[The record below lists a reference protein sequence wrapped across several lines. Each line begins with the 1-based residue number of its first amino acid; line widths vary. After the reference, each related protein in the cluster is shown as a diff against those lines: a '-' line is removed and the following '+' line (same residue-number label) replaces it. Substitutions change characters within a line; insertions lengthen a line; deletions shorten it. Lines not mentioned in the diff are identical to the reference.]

1 MHVIKNAFFL
11 NWLPWLTTNGCRH
24 GEHILGHYR
33 AAKKCWLPRRRASR
47 LLVLTTDWK
56 GSFGSDWL
64 NVPWVPIPFLTIWL
78 ETGSQNVQIRLAL
91 VMVMML

>member
-11 NWLPWLTTNGCRH
+11 NWLPWLTTTGCRH

-56 GSFGSDWL
+56 GSFGGDWL
-64 NVPWVPIPFLTIWL
+64 NVPWVPIPFFD
-78 ETGSQNVQIRLAL
+78 NLA
-91 VMVMML
+91 